1 MDMAYDALKSAPYMF
16 QSFISLV
23 LLAMTL
29 IVAAGIVVSIPA
41 YLMFAIHHMVSATK
55 HRVVNPTR
63 AIRRLEPVTFAFARE
78 LGGQRHGLPYGV
90 THCWSQLCRLFG

>member
-29 IVAAGIVVSIPA
+29 IVAAGILVGIPA
-41 YLMFAIHHMVSATK
+41 YLMFVIYHVVSATK
-55 HRVVNPTR
+55 HKVINPTH
-63 AIRRLEPVTFAFARE
+63 AIR
-78 LGGQRHGLPYGV
+78 GL
-90 THCWSQLCRLFG
+90 SQ

>member
-1 MDMAYDALKSAPYMF
+1 MDMAYDALKSAPYML

-55 HRVVNPTR
+55 HKVVNPTR
-63 AIRRLEPVTFAFARE
+63 AIRGPEPVAFALARE
-78 LGGQRHGLPYGV
+78 RKPARP
-90 THCWSQLCRLFG
+90 TIATPRERKAA